1 MQYLKRGKLKKDL
14 NMKAIKV
21 TTKLAKTRMVQD
33 FILADFVK
41 GLINNKSDV
50 DKYIQLIMKK
60 LGVDNNKACEI
71 FRNAIR

>member
-1 MQYLKRGKLKKDL
+1 
-14 NMKAIKV
+14 MKAIKV

-50 DKYIQLIMKK
+50 DMYIQLIMKK

>member
-1 MQYLKRGKLKKDL
+1 
-14 NMKAIKV
+14 MKATKV
-21 TTKLAKTRMVQD
+21 TTKLVKTRMVQD

>member
-1 MQYLKRGKLKKDL
+1 
-14 NMKAIKV
+14 MKAIKV

-50 DKYIQLIMKK
+50 DKYILLIMKK

>member
-1 MQYLKRGKLKKDL
+1 
-14 NMKAIKV
+14 MKAIKV
-21 TTKLAKTRMVQD
+21 TTKLVKTRMVQD

>member
-1 MQYLKRGKLKKDL
+1 
-14 NMKAIKV
+14 MKAIKV

-50 DKYIQLIMKK
+50 DMYIQLIMKN

>member
-1 MQYLKRGKLKKDL
+1 
-14 NMKAIKV
+14 MKAIKV

-71 FRNAIR
+71 FRNAIK

>member
-1 MQYLKRGKLKKDL
+1 
-14 NMKAIKV
+14 MKAIKV

-41 GLINNKSDV
+41 GIINNKSDV

>member
-21 TTKLAKTRMVQD
+21 TAKLAKTRMVQD

-50 DKYIQLIMKK
+50 DMYIQLIMKK

>member
-1 MQYLKRGKLKKDL
+1 
-14 NMKAIKV
+14 MKAIKV

-60 LGVDNNKACEI
+60 SGVDNNKACEI

>member
-1 MQYLKRGKLKKDL
+1 
-14 NMKAIKV
+14 MKAIKV

-60 LGVDNNKACEI
+60 LGVDNNKACEV

>member
-1 MQYLKRGKLKKDL
+1 
-14 NMKAIKV
+14 MKAIKV

-41 GLINNKSDV
+41 GLIN
-50 DKYIQLIMKK
+50 
-60 LGVDNNKACEI
+60 KACEI

>member
-1 MQYLKRGKLKKDL
+1 
-14 NMKAIKV
+14 MKAIKV

-41 GLINNKSDV
+41 GFINNKSDV

>member
-1 MQYLKRGKLKKDL
+1 
-14 NMKAIKV
+14 MKAIKV

-33 FILADFVK
+33 FILADFIK

>member
-1 MQYLKRGKLKKDL
+1 
-14 NMKAIKV
+14 MKAIKV

-60 LGVDNNKACEI
+60 LEVDNNKACEI

>member
-1 MQYLKRGKLKKDL
+1 
-14 NMKAIKV
+14 MKAIKV

-41 GLINNKSDV
+41 GLINHKSDV
-50 DKYIQLIMKK
+50 DKYIQFIMKT

>member
-1 MQYLKRGKLKKDL
+1 ME
-14 NMKAIKV
+14 AIKV

-50 DKYIQLIMKK
+50 DMYIQLIMKK

>member
-1 MQYLKRGKLKKDL
+1 
-14 NMKAIKV
+14 MKAIKV
-21 TTKLAKTRMVQD
+21 TTKLAKTRIVQD

>member
-1 MQYLKRGKLKKDL
+1 
-14 NMKAIKV
+14 MKAIKV

-41 GLINNKSDV
+41 GLISNKSDV
-50 DKYIQLIMKK
+50 DMYIQLIMKK

>member
-1 MQYLKRGKLKKDL
+1 
-14 NMKAIKV
+14 MKAIKV
-21 TTKLAKTRMVQD
+21 TTKLAETRMVQD

-50 DKYIQLIMKK
+50 DRYIQLIMKK

>member
-50 DKYIQLIMKK
+50 DMYIQLIMKK

>member
-1 MQYLKRGKLKKDL
+1 
-14 NMKAIKV
+14 MKAIKV
-21 TTKLAKTRMVQD
+21 TTKLAKIRMVQD

>member
-1 MQYLKRGKLKKDL
+1 
-14 NMKAIKV
+14 MKAIKV
-21 TTKLAKTRMVQD
+21 TTKLAKIRMVQD

-60 LGVDNNKACEI
+60 LGVDNNKACGG
-71 FRNAIR
+71 R

>member
-1 MQYLKRGKLKKDL
+1 
-14 NMKAIKV
+14 MKAIKV

-33 FILADFVK
+33 FILTDFVK

>member
-1 MQYLKRGKLKKDL
+1 
-14 NMKAIKV
+14 MKAIKV

>member
-1 MQYLKRGKLKKDL
+1 
-14 NMKAIKV
+14 MKAIKV

-71 FRNAIR
+71 FRNTIR

>member
-1 MQYLKRGKLKKDL
+1 
-14 NMKAIKV
+14 MKAIKV

-60 LGVDNNKACEI
+60 LGVDNNKDCEI

>member
-1 MQYLKRGKLKKDL
+1 M
-14 NMKAIKV
+14 NMKSIKV
-21 TTKLAKTRMVQD
+21 TKELAKTRMVQD

-41 GLINNKSDV
+41 GLINNKLDV

>member
-1 MQYLKRGKLKKDL
+1 
-14 NMKAIKV
+14 MKAIKV

-50 DKYIQLIMKK
+50 DKYIQLIIKK

>member
-1 MQYLKRGKLKKDL
+1 
-14 NMKAIKV
+14 MKATKV
-21 TTKLAKTRMVQD
+21 TAKLAKTRMVQD

-41 GLINNKSDV
+41 GVINTKSDV

-60 LGVDNNKACEI
+60 LRVDNNKACEI

>member
-1 MQYLKRGKLKKDL
+1 
-14 NMKAIKV
+14 MKAIKV

-50 DKYIQLIMKK
+50 DRYIQLIMKK

>member
-1 MQYLKRGKLKKDL
+1 ME
-14 NMKAIKV
+14 AIKV
-21 TTKLAKTRMVQD
+21 TTKLAKIRMVQD

-60 LGVDNNKACEI
+60 LGVNNNKACEI

>member
-1 MQYLKRGKLKKDL
+1 
-14 NMKAIKV
+14 MKAIKV
-21 TTKLAKTRMVQD
+21 TTTLAKTRMVQD

-50 DKYIQLIMKK
+50 DMYIQLIMKK